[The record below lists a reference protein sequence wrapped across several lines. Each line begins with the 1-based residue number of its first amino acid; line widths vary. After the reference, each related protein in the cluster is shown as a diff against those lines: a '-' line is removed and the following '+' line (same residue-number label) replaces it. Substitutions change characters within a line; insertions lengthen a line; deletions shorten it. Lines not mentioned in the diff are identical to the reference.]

1 MKIHS
6 KLLGKIGKNK
16 IRIKKTIGILTLGV
30 GIRYGSIN
38 SSPTNLLSNSTQQI
52 ERVDTFV
59 EEHTQDSKVQEALS
73 YKSLSRLIKRDFEVL
88 IGNKRISE
96 YSKSALEIRSGE
108 LGKSGPGPRAKADA
122 RRNAQAGKFSSG
134 STIIPGADGFV
145 PQTTYCRYHEN
156 SPLSCKPNVKVS
168 DSPFQDN
175 GGDNQPPPEN
185 SNFDTNQYKG
195 GSSPFID
202 KFDYDNPNHTR
213 ENTDFSNKR
222 RMSHS
227 YDGHA
232 EKCFGIQENRNKEN
246 LQKFEKNVR
255 DYIESPETER
265 INGSYRY
272 ETPAYHYK
280 KPDEDLIVTV
290 NATNNEYIS
299 VRNATD
305 FQLEKLEIDGNLGY
319 DSRPS
324 MSLTLRLRG
333 PKE

>member
-1 MKIHS
+1 MKIYS
-6 KLLGKIGKNK
+6 KILRK
-16 IRIKKTIGILTLGV
+16 IRNNKDRTKKTIGIFTLGV

-38 SSPTNLLSNSTQQI
+38 SSPINLPSNSTQQI
-52 ERVDTFV
+52 QRVDNFV
-59 EEHTQDSKVQEALS
+59 DEHTQDCKVQEGLS
-73 YKSLSRLIKRDFEVL
+73 NKSSSRLTKTSSVVL
-88 IGNKRISE
+88 IGNKLISK
-96 YSKSALEIRSGE
+96 YSKSALEIRSGD
-108 LGKSGPGPRAKADA
+108 LDKIGPGSRAKADA
-122 RRNAQAGKFSSG
+122 RRNAQARKFSSG
-134 STIIPGADGFV
+134 STLIPGADGFV
-145 PQTTYCRYHEN
+145 PRNTYCRYHEN
-156 SPLSCKPNVKVS
+156 EPLLWKTGVKVS
-168 DSPFQDN
+168 DAPFQGD
-175 GGDNQPPPEN
+175 GGNDQPPPEN
-185 SNFDTNQYKG
+185 PKFDSSHYKG
-195 GSSPFID
+195 GPNPFID

-213 ENTDFSNKR
+213 QTTDFSNKR
-222 RMSHS
+222 KMNHS

-232 EKCFGIQENRNKEN
+232 EKCFGIEGNRNNEN
-246 LQKFEKNVR
+246 LKKFEKNVR

-290 NATNNEYIS
+290 NAMNNKYIS

-333 PKE
+333 PKQ